1 MILLYTKF
9 KLSDKIDI
17 LTLLER
23 AFKWV
28 SGMKNIPEPFK
39 GLSWDGTN
47 SQEWINGKNLVA
59 VEMNNEMNIVAF
71 RVTVVDE
78 ADELWTTDIVFNE
91 KIHEIQIRLARE
103 REIVSVDYDENFRLP
118 YFLKQLL
125 RDNLGGLDV
134 DLPVCDKPLYLDDSN
149 ISIIEELISG
159 KKIYSLP
166 VIYVSHPFY
175 EDEYYINV
183 EELARDMAGCA
194 HVLVEKTS
202 ETTAY
207 LKSATKEK
215 NAYNGA
221 IDIFYEDDS
230 FRYLKRSDLTANQ
243 YRYRIS
249 HAVYVRLAMRNI
261 DGESSLSS
269 IRLNNKIKTIKDN
282 KIETEKLSLKIE
294 ELEEKRKYD
303 NEVIESAS
311 MEMKQLQKSVNELEL
326 KVDSLTNALNRKNA
340 GTSKNITLDYTE
352 NEFYDDEIKRIVI
365 ECIKRTLNNYDTDTK
380 KSREYHLLNDI
391 AVNNTVSEFGNSI
404 KAEMISIFKKDRLSN
419 SDIKAL
425 KGIGFVMQTGNH
437 NKFVF
442 HGDDRYI
449 VTVPKTPSDYRSG
462 ENLAHDAV
470 YLIFGRS

>member
-166 VIYVSHPFY
+166 VIYVSHP
-175 EDEYYINV
+175 
-183 EELARDMAGCA
+183 
-194 HVLVEKTS
+194 
-202 ETTAY
+202 
-207 LKSATKEK
+207 
-215 NAYNGA
+215 
-221 IDIFYEDDS
+221 FYEDDS